1 MKVFGIYMLAINF
14 ITWIAYGV
22 DKYKAK
28 HDHWRIPERT
38 LIGMA
43 ALGGFIGAFVGM
55 QMFRHKTK
63 HLKFVIGIPVI
74 AILWI
79 LTTIIIYNIYI

>member
-1 MKVFGIYMLAINF
+1 MKVFGIYMLAINV

-28 HDHWRIPERT
+28 HNHWRIPERT